1 MKIFEELK
9 TKKFVLDVSDGK
21 PVLYLR
27 KGEKIPEYLYKINLK
42 NINIFIVDV
51 ENKKILLKQ

>member
-9 TKKFVLDVSDGK
+9 TKKFVLDVLDGK
-21 PVLYLR
+21 TVLYLR

-42 NINIFIVDV
+42 NMNIFIVDV